1 MEGMTIDALHISK
14 AQHLI
19 LVGTQLIVLQ
29 ANRQRIGMHDE
40 VINAKQS
47 LLQFARLV
55 IVDVELAF
63 LE

>member
-1 MEGMTIDALHISK
+1 MAVDALHIGE
-14 AQHLI
+14 AQHLF

-29 ANRQRIGMHDE
+29 ADRQRIGMHGE
-40 VINAKQS
+40 VSNAKQS